1 MQDGDSYLIGNQTQ
15 VSSQTRYRPEV
26 DIFIPD
32 ASIAPRHARLYG
44 KEGRFYLAQ
53 HTDVAA
59 EAGLARYV
67 LRVGGKTVT
76 GFRELHDSDDILIGR
91 TALSFVAKRNSR

>member
-26 DIFIPD
+26 EIFIPD